1 MAIVMDGKLVSNSIR
16 SKIKEEIA
24 ALLVRKPKLATI
36 LVGNDES
43 AKVYI
48 RNKEKACLEVGILSV
63 QVNLPEESTN
73 EILLQTIEHLN
84 NDSSVDGI
92 LIQMPLPKQLS
103 TEEIIRTISP
113 GKDVD
118 CLHPLNL
125 GFLCSGHAIFTP
137 NTPQAVLSILDFY
150 QISLQGKKA
159 VVIGRSNIVGKPVSL
174 LLLDRHATVTICHS
188 KTIDLPSV
196 AREAD
201 ILVVATGRASMVNK
215 NFIKPGAVVC
225 DVGINYVD
233 GKIKG
238 DVEYESV
245 FPLASYITPV
255 PGGIGSLTTTL
266 LLNNTLKAYHLHQ

>member
-16 SKIKEEIA
+16 TKIKEQIA
-24 ALLVRKPKLATI
+24 ALPLRKPKLATI
-36 LVGNDES
+36 LIGNDES

-48 RNKEKACLEVGILSV
+48 RNKEKACFEVGILSV
-63 QVNLPEESTN
+63 QINLPEESTN
-73 EILLQTIEHLN
+73 RVVCQTIAQLN

-92 LIQMPLPKQLS
+92 LIQMPLPRAFP
-103 TEEIIRTISP
+103 TEDIIRTISP
-113 GKDVD
+113 DKDVD
-118 CLHPLNL
+118 CLNPVNL
-125 GFLCSGHAIFTP
+125 GLLCSGHAIFTP
-137 NTPQAVLSILDFY
+137 NTPQSVLSLLDFY

-201 ILVVATGRASMVNK
+201 ILVVAIGKASMVNQD
-215 NFIKPGAVVC
+215 FVKPGAVVC

-245 FPLASYITPV
+245 FPLVSYISPV

-266 LLNNTLKAYHLHQ
+266 LLNNTLKAFHLHQ